1 MAHTNFL
8 FTSESV
14 SEGHPDK
21 VCDQISDAVLDAFLE
36 NDIELGIADDSAVNT
51 RLGCE
56 TLTTTNKIVI
66 AGEGRG
72 QSPFF
77 HKHGDKA
84 VVNRELIAQ
93 IARDVVKD
101 IGYDQD
107 GFSFYGADVEVLL
120 HGQSPDIAMGVD
132 AKKKKSGEEEGAG
145 DQGMMFGFACTESE
159 VYEKNSFMP
168 APIYFAHKILKVLAD
183 KRRGGQLADLQPD
196 AKSQVTVKY
205 VNGQPVGC
213 TKVVVS
219 TQHKAQSRN
228 NKKYTPGLIKEMI
241 SDAVES
247 ALPKGWMPKRPS
259 DFLVNPTGNFVI
271 GGPDG
276 DCGLTG
282 RKIIVDT
289 YGGYAP
295 HGGGAFSGK
304 DPTKVD
310 RSAAYAAR
318 YLAKNVV
325 AAGVAERC
333 TIQIAYAIG
342 VADPMS
348 VLVDT
353 HGTGKVPESKLEKI
367 LPELFPLAAD
377 QHPPRTQAQP
387 ADLPA
392 HRRLRPF
399 RPRAGQRRRFLLG
412 AHRPRRCDPAG
423 GEVRRNS
430 AVEFRLSC
438 PAKAGIQY
446 SRLCLIE
453 RLVFTGSPA
462 CAGDD
467 TMNRAA
473 TTEGS
478 SAARLLR
485 PAQRSSLAAAA
496 GRAVRYIAADARA
509 RSRAAGT
516 GRSARVVRRIA
527 RRHPSRDRLRR
538 RRTSHCA
545 GQSKSAQ
552 RLYRQRR
559 FRQRDRQ
566 GARRHRCRSAC
577 QYPAAFRRRQ
587 RVDRM
592 AAA

>member
-36 NDIELGIADDSAVNT
+36 NDIKLGIADDSLVNT

-56 TLTTTNKIVI
+56 TLATTNKIII

-72 QSPFF
+72 QAPLFR
-77 HKHGDKA
+77 KHGDKA
-84 VVNRELIAQ
+84 VVDRELITK
-93 IARDVVKD
+93 IARDVVRD

-107 GFSFYGADVEVLL
+107 GFSYYGADVDVLL
-120 HGQSPDIAMGVD
+120 HGQSPDIAMGVN
-132 AKKKKSGEEEGAG
+132 AKKKKGGEEEGAG

-168 APIYFAHKILKVLAD
+168 APIYFAHKILKVLSE
-183 KRRGGQLADLQPD
+183 KRRSGQLYDLQPD
-196 AKSQVTVKY
+196 SKSQVTIRY
-205 VNGQPVGC
+205 VDGKPVGC

-219 TQHKAQSRN
+219 TQHNAQSRN
-228 NKKYTPGLIKEMI
+228 GKKYTPGLVKEMI

-247 ALPKGWMPKRPS
+247 ALPKGWMPVRSS

-333 TIQIAYAIG
+333 TIQVAYAIG

-348 VLVDT
+348 LLVDT
-353 HGTGKVPESKLEKI
+353 HGTGKVEEKKLEKV
-367 LPELFPLAAD
+367 LPELFRLTPTNIRRTLKLSRPIYRRTAAYG
-377 QHPPRTQAQP
+377 H
-387 ADLPA
+387 
-392 HRRLRPF
+392 F
-399 RPRAGQRRRFLLG
+399 GRA
-412 AHRPRRCDPAG
+412 PDKDG
-423 GEVRRNS
+423 GFSWE
-430 AVEFRLSC
+430 
-438 PAKAGIQY
+438 K
-446 SRLCLIE
+446 
-453 RLVFTGSPA
+453 T
-462 CAGDD
+462 D
-467 TMNRAA
+467 
-473 TTEGS
+473 
-478 SAARLLR
+478 
-485 PAQRSSLAAAA
+485 LAAA
-496 GRAVRYIAADARA
+496 I
-509 RSRAAGT
+509 
-516 GRSARVVRRIA
+516 RSAV
-527 RRHPSRDRLRR
+527 
-538 RRTSHCA
+538 
-545 GQSKSAQ
+545 K
-552 RLYRQRR
+552 
-559 FRQRDRQ
+559 
-566 GARRHRCRSAC
+566 
-577 QYPAAFRRRQ
+577 
-587 RVDRM
+587 
-592 AAA
+592 

>member
-1 MAHTNFL
+1 VSHNNFL

-36 NDIELGIADDSAVNT
+36 NDIKLGIADDSQVNT

-56 TLTTTNKIVI
+56 TLATTNKIII

-72 QSPFF
+72 QAPYF
-77 HKHGDKA
+77 HKHGDKT

-107 GFSFYGADVEVLL
+107 GFSYYGADIEVLL
-120 HGQSPDIAMGVD
+120 HGQSPDIAMGVN
-132 AKKKKSGEEEGAG
+132 AKKKKGGEQEGAG

-168 APIYFAHKILKVLAD
+168 APIYFAHKILKVLSEN
-183 KRRGGQLADLQPD
+183 RRAGQLFDLQPD
-196 AKSQVTVKY
+196 AKSQVTVRY
-205 VNGQPVGC
+205 VDGKPVGC

-219 TQHKAQSRN
+219 TQHNEKNRN
-228 NKKYTPGLIKEMI
+228 GKKYTPGMVKELIG
-241 SDAVES
+241 SAVES
-247 ALPKGWMPKRPS
+247 ALPKGWMPARPS
-259 DFLVNPTGNFVI
+259 DFLVNPTGNFVV

-325 AAGVAERC
+325 AAGIAERC
-333 TIQIAYAIG
+333 TIQVAYAIG

-353 HGTGKVPESKLEKI
+353 HGTGKVAEKKLEKI
-367 LPELFPLAAD
+367 LPELFRLTPTNIRRTLKLNRPIYRRTAAYG
-377 QHPPRTQAQP
+377 H
-387 ADLPA
+387 
-392 HRRLRPF
+392 F
-399 RPRAGQRRRFLLG
+399 GRAPEKDGRFSWEKT
-412 AHRPRRCDPAG
+412 D
-423 GEVRRNS
+423 
-430 AVEFRLSC
+430 
-438 PAKAGIQY
+438 
-446 SRLCLIE
+446 
-453 RLVFTGSPA
+453 
-462 CAGDD
+462 
-467 TMNRAA
+467 
-473 TTEGS
+473 
-478 SAARLLR
+478 
-485 PAQRSSLAAAA
+485 LAAA
-496 GRAVRYIAADARA
+496 I
-509 RSRAAGT
+509 
-516 GRSARVVRRIA
+516 
-527 RRHPSRDRLRR
+527 
-538 RRTSHCA
+538 
-545 GQSKSAQ
+545 KSA
-552 RLYRQRR
+552 
-559 FRQRDRQ
+559 
-566 GARRHRCRSAC
+566 
-577 QYPAAFRRRQ
+577 
-587 RVDRM
+587 VK
-592 AAA
+592 

>member
-36 NDIELGIADDSAVNT
+36 NDIKLGISDDSLVNT

-56 TLTTTNKIVI
+56 TLATTNKIVI

-72 QSPFF
+72 QAPFF
-77 HKHGDKA
+77 HKHGDKT
-84 VVNRELIAQ
+84 VVDRELIAQ

-107 GFSFYGADVEVLL
+107 GFSYYGADVEVLL
-120 HGQSPDIAMGVD
+120 HGQSPDIAMGVN
-132 AKKKKSGEEEGAG
+132 AKKKKGGEEEGAG

-183 KRRGGQLADLQPD
+183 KRRAGQLFDLQPD
-196 AKSQVTVKY
+196 AKSQVTVRY
-205 VNGQPVGC
+205 VDGKPVGC

-219 TQHKAQSRN
+219 TQHNEKSRN
-228 NKKYTPGLIKEMI
+228 GKKYTPGLIKEMI
-241 SDAVES
+241 GDAVES
-247 ALPKGWMPKRPS
+247 ALPKGWMPQRPS
-259 DFLVNPTGNFVI
+259 DFLVNPTGNFVV

-325 AAGVAERC
+325 AAGLAERC
-333 TIQIAYAIG
+333 TIQVAYAIG

-353 HGTGKVPESKLEKI
+353 HGTGKIEEKKLEKV
-367 LPELFPLAAD
+367 LPQL
-377 QHPPRTQAQP
+377 
-387 ADLPA
+387 
-392 HRRLRPF
+392 
-399 RPRAGQRRRFLLG
+399 
-412 AHRPRRCDPAG
+412 
-423 GEVRRNS
+423 
-430 AVEFRLSC
+430 FRLT
-438 PAKAGIQY
+438 PTNIRRTLK
-446 SRLCLIE
+446 L
-453 RLVFTGSPA
+453 
-462 CAGDD
+462 
-467 TMNRAA
+467 NRPIYRRTAA
-473 TTEGS
+473 YGHFGRAPEKDGGFSWEKTD
-478 SAARLLR
+478 
-485 PAQRSSLAAAA
+485 LAAA
-496 GRAVRYIAADARA
+496 I
-509 RSRAAGT
+509 
-516 GRSARVVRRIA
+516 
-527 RRHPSRDRLRR
+527 
-538 RRTSHCA
+538 
-545 GQSKSAQ
+545 KSA
-552 RLYRQRR
+552 
-559 FRQRDRQ
+559 
-566 GARRHRCRSAC
+566 
-577 QYPAAFRRRQ
+577 
-587 RVDRM
+587 VK
-592 AAA
+592 

>member
-1 MAHTNFL
+1 VAHTNFL

-36 NDIELGIADDSAVNT
+36 NDIKLGIADDSLVNT

-56 TLTTTNKIVI
+56 TLATTNKIII

-72 QSPFF
+72 QAPLFR
-77 HKHGDKA
+77 KHGDKA
-84 VVNRELIAQ
+84 VVDRELITK
-93 IARDVVKD
+93 IARDVVRD

-107 GFSFYGADVEVLL
+107 GFSYYGADVDVLL
-120 HGQSPDIAMGVD
+120 HGQSPDIAMGVN
-132 AKKKKSGEEEGAG
+132 AKKKKGGEEEGAG

-168 APIYFAHKILKVLAD
+168 APIYFAHKILKVLSE
-183 KRRGGQLADLQPD
+183 KRRSGQLYDLQPD
-196 AKSQVTVKY
+196 SKSQVTIRY
-205 VNGQPVGC
+205 VAGKPVGC

-219 TQHKAQSRN
+219 TQHNAQSRN
-228 NKKYTPGLIKEMI
+228 GKKYTPGLVKEMI

-247 ALPKGWMPKRPS
+247 ALPKGWMPQRPS

-333 TIQIAYAIG
+333 TIQVAYAIG

-348 VLVDT
+348 LLVDT
-353 HGTGKVPESKLEKI
+353 HGTGKVEEKKLEKV
-367 LPELFPLAAD
+367 LPELFRLTPTNIRRTLKLNRPIYKRTAAYGHFGRAPDKDGGFSWERTDLASAIK
-377 QHPPRTQAQP
+377 
-387 ADLPA
+387 
-392 HRRLRPF
+392 
-399 RPRAGQRRRFLLG
+399 
-412 AHRPRRCDPAG
+412 
-423 GEVRRNS
+423 S
-430 AVEFRLSC
+430 AV
-438 PAKAGIQY
+438 K
-446 SRLCLIE
+446 
-453 RLVFTGSPA
+453 
-462 CAGDD
+462 
-467 TMNRAA
+467 
-473 TTEGS
+473 
-478 SAARLLR
+478 
-485 PAQRSSLAAAA
+485 
-496 GRAVRYIAADARA
+496 
-509 RSRAAGT
+509 
-516 GRSARVVRRIA
+516 
-527 RRHPSRDRLRR
+527 
-538 RRTSHCA
+538 
-545 GQSKSAQ
+545 
-552 RLYRQRR
+552 
-559 FRQRDRQ
+559 
-566 GARRHRCRSAC
+566 
-577 QYPAAFRRRQ
+577 
-587 RVDRM
+587 
-592 AAA
+592 